1 MDPKSMVGGPK
12 RFQGLGY
19 EVTSFGLKKPINVS
33 DRSPP
38 FLIARNWGHSNTN
51 DIKTILNLQF
61 TNFYPFQMQS

>member
-19 EVTSFGLKKPINVS
+19 EVTSFGLKKPIHVS
-33 DRSPP
+33 DRSPS

-51 DIKTILNLQF
+51 DIKNILNVQF
-61 TNFYPFQMQS
+61 TNFYPFQMLS